1 MLTTI
6 QLASD
11 LHVGEYLAEG
21 LEIPFRIHPQTNL
34 LILAGDIDIGLQ
46 GMDFARALDVPTLY
60 VPGVL
65 EHAGLEPEVAA
76 PLMKLD
82 SSRTKVR
89 VLQNDAVVI
98 NGIRFLGTT
107 LWPNFGAPR
116 PPGEPERVGIE
127 VAMSGY
133 GSLQD
138 NGKPMTYAGL
148 WARHQAAAA
157 WLSQRLAEP
166 FNGPTVV
173 ISHHIPHPKSI
184 PQQGAGDPFAAASQT
199 RLTGLMK
206 FADYWL
212 HGSAHVACDYRI
224 RDCRVICN
232 PVGAPSDHRHPYSV
246 AQGSN
251 RYDPELLIRISGA

>member
-11 LHVGEYLAEG
+11 LHVEEYLAEG
-21 LEIPFRIHPQTNL
+21 LKVPFRVHPQADL
-34 LILAGDIDIGLQ
+34 LILAGDIDRGLQ
-46 GMDFARALDVPTLY
+46 GMDFVRALDVPTLY

-89 VLQNDAVVI
+89 VLQNDAVVL

-107 LWPNFGAPR
+107 LWPNFGP
-116 PPGEPERVGIE
+116 PSLPGEPEQVGLA
-127 VAMSGY
+127 VAMENY

-138 NGKPMTYAGL
+138 DGKPMTYEGL
-148 WARHQAAAA
+148 WARHQAAVA
-157 WLSQRLAEP
+157 WLSQRLEKP
-166 FNGPTVV
+166 FDGPTVV
-173 ISHHIPHPKSI
+173 ISHHLPHPQSI
-184 PQQGAGDPFAAASQT
+184 PRQGAGDPFASPNRT
-199 RLTGLMK
+199 RLTELMK
-206 FADYWL
+206 FVDYWL
-212 HGSAHVACDYRI
+212 HGNAHMACDYRI

-251 RYDPELLIRISGA
+251 RYDPDLLIRISST

>member
-11 LHVGEYLAEG
+11 LHIGEYLAEG
-21 LEIPFRIHPQTNL
+21 LEIPFRVHPQANL

-46 GMDFARALDVPTLY
+46 GMDFARTLDVPTLY

-107 LWPNFGAPR
+107 LWPNFG
-116 PPGEPERVGIE
+116 PPSLLKGPESVGIA
-127 VAMSGY
+127 VAMTDY
-133 GSLQD
+133 GTLQD
-138 NGKPMTYAGL
+138 GGKTMTYSGL
-148 WARHQAAAA
+148 WARHQAAVA

-166 FNGPTVV
+166 FDGPTVV

-184 PQQGAGDPFAAASQT
+184 PRQGAGDPFAAPCQT
-199 RLTGLMK
+199 RLTALMT
-206 FADYWL
+206 FVDYWF
-212 HGSAHVACDYRI
+212 HGNVHVACDYRI

-232 PVGAPSDHRHPYSV
+232 PVGAPADHRYPYSV
-246 AQGSN
+246 AQDSN
-251 RYDPELLIRISGA
+251 RYDPELLTRISSA